1 MLRNMNIKEGLGQIS
16 IDNTVNHYNNSYI
29 KCFINCMQPSDDS
42 NTSDKKKIL
51 AIILLVI
58 IAYTLG
64 LFSSYLLSPNRA
76 YRSKAAEF
84 NPCLTPIPY
93 VSVYPSTYI
102 SGYPP
107 ISTLPTPIISRFPT
121 SYMPT
126 KYIPGPSVFPS
137 VTPTWSPINYTY
149 PSPTLKPTPGP
160 TSSACSKKCGYIGG
174 VYYNQCNYS
183 FEKCVNNCCQPL
195 RTW

>member
-1 MLRNMNIKEGLGQIS
+1 
-16 IDNTVNHYNNSYI
+16 
-29 KCFINCMQPSDDS
+29 MQPTDDS
-42 NTSDKKKIL
+42 NTSSRKKIF

-64 LFSSYLLSPNRA
+64 LFSSYFFSPNRA

-84 NPCLTPIPY
+84 PPCLTPIPY

-107 ISTLPTPIISRFPT
+107 VSTLPTVIKITPIISRYPT

-149 PSPTLKPTPGP
+149 PSPTLKPTIGP

-183 FEKCVNNCCQPL
+183 YETCVNNCCQPL